1 MLAKLMKYEFKAT
14 SRIFI
19 PLYAVLL
26 VFSIVNRIIN
36 PDNLIRSS
44 SNFDIFD
51 IFAIVGVT
59 LYIGMIIAVVIVTL
73 IIMIQRYYKNLLGDE
88 GYLMFTLPVQS
99 WKLIISKVITSV
111 TWSIL
116 SFLTTIVSLIIIMGT
131 KNLGTDIREIF
142 EFIKTSMGAAGFVI
156 LPLYG
161 LLMLAS
167 SIIMIFTAITL
178 GQLFSKHRVIASFGM
193 YCALYMAQQ
202 LLLSILI
209 LSFSFSWFQ
218 FIIRS
223 TDPTPTQLNKFLIF
237 IIIPGIIMG
246 IVHFIVTNY
255 IMNRKLNLE

>member
-193 YCALYMAQQ
+193 YCAIYAVYQLILLLYMLFIGNNIAPAF
-202 LLLSILI
+202 LIGTPSILDINLFLLFFI
-209 LSFSFSWFQ
+209 LFECVRISINFV
-218 FIIRS
+218 I
-223 TDPTPTQLNKFLIF
+223 
-237 IIIPGIIMG
+237 
-246 IVHFIVTNY
+246 TNN
-255 IMNRKLNLE
+255 ILKNKLNLE